1 MPYRPHVTRAGVAA
15 ILVFSLIELVGV
27 GGLGA
32 WLAVQLHFPYA
43 MLTPVAFLVYGAAGF
58 HACHAGT
65 DGWIAG
71 AAVAILDAGSWAAF
85 GGIGP
90 QPSDSSASVIERLAP
105 VLVNAV
111 IGAVCGVIGARASR
125 RVR

>member
-1 MPYRPHVTRAGVAA
+1 MPYRPHITRAGLTA

-32 WLAVQLHFPYA
+32 WLAVQVDFSYVL
-43 MLTPVAFLVYGAAGF
+43 LTPVAFLVYGAAGF
-58 HACHAGT
+58 FACRAGT

-71 AAVAILDAGSWAAF
+71 MIVAVLDAASWAAF

-90 QPSDSSASVIERLAP
+90 QPFDPRM
-105 VLVNAV
+105 
-111 IGAVCGVIGARASR
+111 R
-125 RVR
+125 R